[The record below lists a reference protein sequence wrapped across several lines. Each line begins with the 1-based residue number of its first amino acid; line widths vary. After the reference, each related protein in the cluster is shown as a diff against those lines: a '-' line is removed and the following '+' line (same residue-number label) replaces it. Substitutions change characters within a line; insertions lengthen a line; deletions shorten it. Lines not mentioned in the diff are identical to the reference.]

1 MKLIAIHEIVRKP
14 KAVQPGEEF
23 EAGEKEAAEL
33 LTLGAAREPVVEEPV
48 VEEPVVEE
56 PVVEE
61 PVVEEPV
68 VEEPPKTGRKK
79 KAESE
84 DSVI

>member
-33 LTLGAAREPVVEEPV
+33 LTIGAAR
-48 VEEPVVEE
+48 
-56 PVVEE
+56 E

>member
-33 LTLGAAREPVVEEPV
+33 LAVGAAK
-48 VEEPVVEE
+48 EPVVEE

>member
-33 LTLGAAREPVVEEPV
+33 LAVGAAK
-48 VEEPVVEE
+48 E

>member
-33 LTLGAAREPVVEEPV
+33 LAVGAAK
-48 VEEPVVEE
+48 
-56 PVVEE
+56 E

>member
-23 EAGEKEAAEL
+23 EAGDKEAAEL
-33 LTLGAAREPVVEEPV
+33 LALGAARAPVVEEPV
-48 VEEPVVEE
+48 VEEPVVEDSAK
-56 PVVEE
+56 PS
-61 PVVEEPV
+61 
-68 VEEPPKTGRKK
+68 RKK
-79 KAESE
+79 KAESD